1 MTTDARF
8 DWELEQ
14 HWAAERRGVVAPP
27 AAARVQPATQARET
41 WADAEDTDDELEEEA
56 KAASEAYQ
64 LSTKDL
70 SVVA

>member
-1 MTTDARF
+1 MKPKK
-8 DWELEQ
+8 Q
-14 HWAAERRGVVAPP
+14 K
-27 AAARVQPATQARET
+27 
-41 WADAEDTDDELEEEA
+41 ELEEEA